1 MGRVAWHPAA
11 ADSDGKLWTLRIS
24 ILALMVAFS
33 FPAPATTSV
42 TDYEDIW
49 YNAPA
54 ESESGWGVNIAQQGE
69 VLFATLFVYGSD
81 NTPRWYAATLQG
93 VGDNVTF
100 RGDLFIVGTG
110 TFFAVPWAG
119 ISNIQTVGTMTFAF
133 TSASTGTM
141 TYTVNGA
148 TVTKSIVRQ
157 SWGSDV
163 LSGTYMGGVSGAGST
178 CGGNGRVR
186 VPGTLTVTHT
196 PPTIAMT
203 LSFNVTPNSGVCSYQ
218 GTYSQTGNVGT
229 IGGGSYHCDVNG
241 VANAV
246 TGNFTVDEIRATRNG
261 WVGRITVASPQCNYA
276 GYIGGVKDSF

>member
-1 MGRVAWHPAA
+1 MLRTLRASTLALAA
-11 ADSDGKLWTLRIS
+11 A
-24 ILALMVAFS
+24 VS
-33 FPAPATTSV
+33 FPAHATTSV

-54 ESESGWGVNIAQQGE
+54 ESQSGWGVNIAQQGE
-69 VLFATLFVYGSD
+69 VLFSTLFVYGSD
-81 NTPRWYAATLQG
+81 NTPRWYVATLQKA
-93 VGDNVTF
+93 GDNVTF
-100 RGDLFIVGTG
+100 RGDLLSVGTG
-110 TFFAVPWAG
+110 TFFAAPWTG
-119 ISNIQTVGTMTFAF
+119 IGNVQVVGSMNFAF
-133 TSASTGTM
+133 TSATTGTM

-163 LSGTYMGGVSGAGST
+163 LSGTYMGGVSGLGST
-178 CGGNGRVR
+178 CGNNGRVR

-203 LSFNVTPNSGVCSYQ
+203 ITFSATPNTGVCSYQ
-218 GTYSQTGNVGT
+218 GTYSQTGSVGS
-229 IGGGSYHCDVNG
+229 IGAGTYHCDVNG

-261 WVGRITVASPQCNYA
+261 WVGNIAVVSPQCNYS
-276 GYIGGVKDSF
+276 GYIGGVKDFFP